1 MQTLP
6 SDLFPEHAIASV
18 AGLSGV
24 GAGIGAMAFTML
36 TGFVV
41 DHLHSYTPILVA
53 GALLPLLGTSAL
65 ILLGGTEKPAEVEC
79 R

>member
-1 MQTLP
+1 
-6 SDLFPEHAIASV
+6 
-18 AGLSGV
+18 V